1 MTFLNIITWA
11 TEAELMALLKLT
23 KKNPSDLP
31 STAENQLSWEFKAI
45 TNKEESSELEFVADT
60 MIPANCPVKG
70 TVVQAIFDTIL

>member
-23 KKNPSDLP
+23 KKNPSDVA

-60 MIPANCPVKG
+60 MIPANGPVKA